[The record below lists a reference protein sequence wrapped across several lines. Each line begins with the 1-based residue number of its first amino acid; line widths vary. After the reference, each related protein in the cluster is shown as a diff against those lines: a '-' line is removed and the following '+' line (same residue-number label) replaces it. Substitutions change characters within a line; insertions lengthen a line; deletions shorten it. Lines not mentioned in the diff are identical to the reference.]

1 MPWATELLLGWGRFL
16 HAHALAASVT
26 ALAAAAGIVWLLS
39 QPAVRASML
48 RRAWRIPR
56 LGARLRLY
64 DLARLYRTLGM
75 LLKSGT
81 PAPAAMRSASALL
94 GPELRPQLALALA
107 DVEQGVSLSQA
118 LAGRGLTTPVVL
130 RMLRVG
136 ERSGR
141 MSELMERTAA
151 YLEDDLARWV
161 EWFARL
167 FEPLLMLAIGAVI
180 GAIVLL
186 MYMPI
191 LELAEGLQ

>member
-1 MPWATELLLGWGRFL
+1 VA
-16 HAHALAASVT
+16 ALAAVG
-26 ALAAAAGIVWLLS
+26 GIGYLLS
-39 QPAVRASML
+39 QSAVRARML
-48 RRAWRIPR
+48 HLAWRIPR

-64 DLARLYRTLGM
+64 ELARLYRTLGM

-81 PAPAAMRSASALL
+81 PAPAAMRSASGLL
-94 GPELRPQLALALA
+94 GPELRPQLAAALA
-107 DVEQGVSLSQA
+107 DVEHGVSLSQA
-118 LAGRGLTTPVVL
+118 LAEHGLTTPVAL

-141 MSELMERTAA
+141 MSELMERIAA